1 MVDDFQFYRKT
12 KLGTCVVVGGCGYL
26 GQRLLNQL
34 CKLRQL
40 ELVAGIIVVDVQ
52 LLSESEKRR
61 YDGVEF
67 LHCAAGTGQL
77 KNWGDEFWRKLF
89 GGTIFFVAACASTEL
104 HFARAYRTNVQGV
117 EELLC
122 IARLYGA
129 RAFVLTSTHNVVF
142 NGTREIVNEDESTPI
157 VHQFMDIYTQTKAE
171 SERLTLGW
179 NGVNQLHTCA
189 LRPGGI
195 YGPGEKVHFERIRK
209 LAKLGLLYFLIS
221 PVPEKNMDFVHVDNL
236 VDAHILAAQRLHEEA
251 IDPNVLKTTSGNA
264 FFISE
269 NDPQCLQTFYIPAL
283 LASGIS
289 PPLFTLYIPRKWV
302 YPFAV
307 CTQWIAKWLNKKPIL
322 MPMEL
327 KKSTMIHTFTSEK
340 ANKAFGYIPR
350 KSIQAGVEEW
360 CRYEQRRSRMNEKS
374 RLGSILILV
383 LIGLVLWISFVLYR
397 K

>member
-1 MVDDFQFYRKT
+1 
-12 KLGTCVVVGGCGYL
+12 
-26 GQRLLNQL
+26 
-34 CKLRQL
+34 
-40 ELVAGIIVVDVQ
+40 
-52 LLSESEKRR
+52 
-61 YDGVEF
+61 
-67 LHCAAGTGQL
+67 
-77 KNWGDEFWRKLF
+77 
-89 GGTIFFVAACASTEL
+89 
-104 HFARAYRTNVQGV
+104 
-117 EELLC
+117 
-122 IARLYGA
+122 
-129 RAFVLTSTHNVVF
+129 
-142 NGTREIVNEDESTPI
+142 
-157 VHQFMDIYTQTKAE
+157 
-171 SERLTLGW
+171 
-179 NGVNQLHTCA
+179 
-189 LRPGGI
+189 
-195 YGPGEKVHFERIRK
+195 
-209 LAKLGLLYFLIS
+209 
-221 PVPEKNMDFVHVDNL
+221 MDFVHVDNL